1 MTDEQLKQLYAEIFE
16 TKESEKKKLAMLN
29 VSRFGY
35 YTDYLVRL
43 LKAQF
48 EDEVEDYWDD
58 EFMLNTLIFD
68 GVFVVFDYKN
78 SKPLMMNCQPYGVN
92 MYYKPTNVNVANP
105 VLGTL
110 DLTIG
115 KDCEIVY
122 LEEAPRNM
130 PVDYP
135 SPMSIVHFYARK
147 LVNIDQCIDAS
158 LNNSMVTAIFQ
169 APNKKSAESFKQM
182 HKDIR
187 SGAPAVF
194 IDDSLDLSLG
204 KNLLYTP
211 AKDNFICDI
220 AQIEKRKVIEEFL
233 TAIGINNANT
243 DKRERLNQ
251 DEVNANNDECVSGVE
266 VWRRN
271 LRTCTSRVKKM
282 FPDLKFSLT
291 IPEKSIIDTSPRNST
306 GEAREES
313 KDKKMKGGWKK

>member
-1 MTDEQLKQLYAEIFE
+1 MTDEQLKQLYDEIFNS
-16 TKESEKKKLAMLN
+16 KESEKKKLSMLN

-48 EDEVEDYWDD
+48 EPEVEDYWDD
-58 EFMLNTLIFD
+58 EFMLNTLIYD
-68 GVFVVFDYKN
+68 GVFAIFTPKH
-78 SKPLMMNCQPYGVN
+78 SQTMMMNCQPYGVN
-92 MYYKPTNVNVANP
+92 VYYKPTNVNVANP

-122 LEEAPRNM
+122 LEETPRNM

-135 SPMSIVHFYARK
+135 SPMSIIHFYARK

-169 APNKKSAESFKQM
+169 ASNKKAAEAFKEM

-187 SGAPAVF
+187 AGAPAVF
-194 IDDSLDLSLG
+194 IDTSLDLTMG

-211 AKDNFICDI
+211 AKDNFICDL
-220 AQIEKRKVIEEFL
+220 AQIQKRKVIEEFL
-233 TAIGINNANT
+233 TSIGINNANT

-251 DEVNANNDECVSGVE
+251 DEVNSNNDECVSGVE

-271 LRTCTSRVKKM
+271 LRTCTNRVHKL

>member
-1 MTDEQLKQLYAEIFE
+1 MTDEQLKQLYEEIFE
-16 TKESEKKKLAMLN
+16 SKGSEKKKLEMLN
-29 VSRFGY
+29 LSRLSY
-35 YTDYLVRL
+35 YIDYLVRL

-68 GVFVVFDYKN
+68 GVFVVFNYQK

-105 VLGTL
+105 VLGNL
-110 DLTIG
+110 DLKIG
-115 KDCEIVY
+115 VDCELVY

-135 SPMSIVHFYARK
+135 SPMSIVNFYALK

-158 LNNSMVTAIFQ
+158 LDNSMVTAIFQ

-204 KNLLYTP
+204 KSLLYTP
-211 AKDNFICDI
+211 AKDNFICDL

-313 KDKKMKGGWKK
+313 KDKKMKGGWRK